1 VCVKK
6 EREREVVCD
15 DGDVLL
21 QRLEE
26 VRAYRSVHELHVV
39 YDLVVSVVYA
49 HIVQEGTHAANTTRQ
64 S

>member
-1 VCVKK
+1 MCVKK
-6 EREREVVCD
+6 ERESEVVRD

-39 YDLVVSVVYA
+39 YDLVVSVV
-49 HIVQEGTHAANTTRQ
+49 
-64 S
+64 